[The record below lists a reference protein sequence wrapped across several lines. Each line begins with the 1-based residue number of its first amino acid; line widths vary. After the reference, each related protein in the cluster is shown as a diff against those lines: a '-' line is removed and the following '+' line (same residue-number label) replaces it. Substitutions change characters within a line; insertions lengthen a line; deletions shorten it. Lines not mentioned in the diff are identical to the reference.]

1 MPIQPPVRPCECGLD
16 HFSYLVSA
24 VWMADEAIQMDAPDE
39 VFASGSGRRP
49 RPRGGN
55 RKAQA
60 ARYHLKNRVR
70 RRAYWKLYQAARRA
84 AARVGISEDI

>member
-1 MPIQPPVRPCECGLD
+1 MRCYRVQML
-16 HFSYLVSA
+16 
-24 VWMADEAIQMDAPDE
+24 DEAIQADAPDE
-39 VFASGSGRRP
+39 VFQQEKRRRP
-49 RPRGGN
+49 RPRGGD

-84 AARVGISEDI
+84 AMVVALEED

>member
-1 MPIQPPVRPCECGLD
+1 M
-16 HFSYLVSA
+16 S
-24 VWMADEAIQMDAPDE
+24 DEAIQPDAPGE
-39 VFASGSGRRP
+39 VFQQEKRRRP

-70 RRAYWKLYQAARRA
+70 RRAYWKVYQAARRA
-84 AARVGISEDI
+84 AAKVGALEED

>member
-1 MPIQPPVRPCECGLD
+1 ML
-16 HFSYLVSA
+16 
-24 VWMADEAIQMDAPDE
+24 DEAIQPDAPDE
-39 VFASGSGRRP
+39 VFQQEKRRRP
-49 RPRGGN
+49 RPRGGD

-84 AARVGISEDI
+84 AARVGISEED

>member
-1 MPIQPPVRPCECGLD
+1 ML
-16 HFSYLVSA
+16 
-24 VWMADEAIQMDAPDE
+24 DEAIQPDAPDE
-39 VFASGSGRRP
+39 VFQQEKRRRP

-70 RRAYWKLYQAARRA
+70 RRAYWKVYQAARRA
-84 AARVGISEDI
+84 AMVVALEED